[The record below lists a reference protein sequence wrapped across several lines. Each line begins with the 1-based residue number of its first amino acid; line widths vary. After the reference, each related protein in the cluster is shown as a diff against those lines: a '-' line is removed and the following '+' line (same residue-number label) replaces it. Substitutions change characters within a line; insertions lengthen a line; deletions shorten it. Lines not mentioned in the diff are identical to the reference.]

1 MLRTAERVTDDL
13 DAWRKKNEP
22 HITVKEDA
30 KLGKLLHELRAL
42 EKGHESRSCEECE
55 HYDIDQLT
63 GAQRI
68 AQADM
73 LRVRMLTEG
82 YPLVDVP
89 RPTYESIR
97 QSLIAGTRYQQICTA
112 LGWTDQQ
119 ILDRLWKLFPDRM
132 QRTGKNH

>member
-13 DAWRKKNEP
+13 DAWRKQNEP
-22 HITVKEDA
+22 HIPMNEDA

-42 EKGHESRSCEECE
+42 EKGHEPRTCEECE
-55 HYDIDQLT
+55 RYAIDQLT
-63 GAQRI
+63 SAQRI

-89 RPTYESIR
+89 RPTSEQIR
-97 QSLIAGTRYQQICTA
+97 QSLIAGTRRTQLCTG
-112 LGWTDQQ
+112 LGW
-119 ILDRLWKLFPDRM
+119 
-132 QRTGKNH
+132 